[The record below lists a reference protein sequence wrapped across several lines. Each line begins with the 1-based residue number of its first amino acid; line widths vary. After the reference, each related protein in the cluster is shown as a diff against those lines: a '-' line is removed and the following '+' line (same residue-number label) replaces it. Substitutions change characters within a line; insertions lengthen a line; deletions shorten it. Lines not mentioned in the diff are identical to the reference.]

1 MRRRIRAAVLG
12 ATGLVGQYFVHLLS
26 NHPVFNLSV
35 LVASESKRGMKYGD
49 AISKW
54 FPPRPPDSQVL
65 SKEVFSPGDL
75 RLEDIDLVFSAL
87 PSEVAR
93 CIEKDLLSKG
103 FTIVSNASPMRLE
116 PFVPL
121 VNPEVNIEHISVME
135 KQRVMG
141 WRGRIAKN
149 PNCTTAILTL
159 TLKPLQDA
167 YGIRKVFM
175 TSLQA
180 VSGAGIRGHYALDIM
195 CNVIPFI
202 GGEEE
207 KVVNETKKIMG
218 EVSSEG
224 IVPRDD
230 ILVVP
235 TATRVPVLVGHTLS
249 VAVELKQPP
258 SSVEEIASMLESWRT
273 ENDVVRNLPMIPE
286 KPLVVFH
293 EEDRPQPLFDSLLSG
308 GMTVAVG
315 RLRITGNILSYIA
328 VGNNLVR
335 GAAGIAVA
343 IGEYLAHERLV

>member
-1 MRRRIRAAVLG
+1 MRRRVRVAVLG
-12 ATGLVGQYFVHLLS
+12 ATGLVGQYFVYLLS
-26 NHPVFNLSV
+26 NHPVFDLAV
-35 LVASESKRGMKYGD
+35 LVASESKRGMKYRY

-54 FPPRPPDSQVL
+54 FPPRPPNRRVL
-65 SKEVFSPGDL
+65 DKEVFSLREL

-93 CIEKDLLSKG
+93 NVEKELVSRG

-116 PFVPL
+116 PLVPL
-121 VNPEVNIEHISVME
+121 VNPEVNIEHISVLE

-141 WRGRIAKN
+141 WKGKLAKN

-167 YGIRKVFM
+167 YGIRRVFM

-202 GGEEE
+202 RGEED
-207 KVVNETKKIMG
+207 KVVSETKKIMG
-218 EVSSEG
+218 EISSEG
-224 IVPRDD
+224 IVPRND

-235 TATRVPVLVGHTLS
+235 TTTRVPVLVGHTLS
-249 VAVELKQPP
+249 VAVELKRSP
-258 SSVEEIASMLESWRT
+258 SSVDEVASMLESWHT
-273 ENDVVRNLPMIPE
+273 ENNVVRNLPMIPE

-328 VGNNLVR
+328 VGNNLMR

-343 IGEYLAHERLV
+343 IGEYLAHEGIV